1 MMKLLNILI
10 LNLIALAT
18 MVAQTPV
25 QIKVDGMTCD
35 FCVNSVTKKLSN
47 AKEIENITVDLE
59 KGLVH
64 FNVKKGSKVDK
75 KKYMELV
82 EKAGYDAREIKVGNE
97 IKATQNAKA
106 KQVNYVPA
114 SHETTI
120 FKVGGECGMCKQRI
134 ESNVRAIKGVKSA
147 SWNKETKVLTVTYN
161 PMKIDIMDVHKKIA
175 SVGHDTELVKADDA
189 VYDKLPNCCHYD
201 RLK

>member
-114 SHETTI
+114 SHETTT

-134 ESNVRAIKGVKSA
+134 ESNVRAIKGVISA

>member
-114 SHETTI
+114 SHETTT

-175 SVGHDTELVKADDA
+175 SVGRDTELVKADDA

>member
-1 MMKLLNILI
+1 MKLLNILI

-114 SHETTI
+114 SHETTT

-189 VYDKLPNCCHYD
+189 VYDKLPNCCHHD